1 MRRPSVPYDKGDR
14 LTAML
19 GQPVRTPSCD
29 ACTVENVHTQ
39 TITFL
44 LWFFLHVYGLE
55 VVLQSYVLGHSVTT
69 YGEEGEEPYRV
80 VYVDA
85 VLALLMLVELRAHYL
100 AVDRGHF
107 WRALHYQ
114 CDMAICFISC
124 LFIVLYI
131 LHREQAIE
139 LPADASTGLHFVRDV
154 TRTLRL
160 PTFVRKFQTGVTS
173 VQQHLDTIHV
183 RTPSAQSLV
192 VHL

>member
-19 GQPVRTPSCD
+19 GQPVRNLRCNASSSGD
-29 ACTVENVHTQ
+29 EHTQ

-160 PTFVRKFQTGVTS
+160 PTFVHKFQSGVTS
-173 VQQHLDTIHV
+173 VQQHLDTIRV

-192 VHL
+192 HL